1 LKIASSG
8 GLTANEAAVIIKNEK
23 VSAQFLKQI
32 KNMDEYK
39 IICDTCKKM
48 NWTVKQFSDYC
59 LKYKYPVA
67 IVEMFRNGTEAS
79 IYSDQA
85 SLFAKTVG
93 GRQALIRNI
102 DLAYESTLNDGT
114 VVTNLERMRLGY
126 APLEPATQKAY
137 ELHHIGQTVDSP
149 LAILTNA
156 EHHLSENYA
165 ALHDIGIADG
175 QGVQALLGS
184 KWSLQKKAFRIS
196 LAQIVG

>member
-23 VSAQFLKQI
+23 VSAQLLKQI

-93 GRQALIRNI
+93 GSQ
-102 DLAYESTLNDGT
+102 S
-114 VVTNLERMRLGY
+114 
-126 APLEPATQKAY
+126 EPF
-137 ELHHIGQTVDSP
+137 
-149 LAILTNA
+149 ILYP
-156 EHHLSENYA
+156 SDW
-165 ALHDIGIADG
+165 DIGMEEIIGAENIYKI
-175 QGVQALLGS
+175 L
-184 KWSLQKKAFRIS
+184 KTSLKNLKE
-196 LAQIVG
+196 GETDDK

>member
-1 LKIASSG
+1 
-8 GLTANEAAVIIKNEK
+8 
-23 VSAQFLKQI
+23 
-32 KNMDEYK
+32 M
-39 IICDTCKKM
+39 
-48 NWTVKQFSDYC
+48 
-59 LKYKYPVA
+59 
-67 IVEMFRNGTEAS
+67 
-79 IYSDQA
+79 
-85 SLFAKTVG
+85 
-93 GRQALIRNI
+93 
-102 DLAYESTLNDGT
+102 
-114 VVTNLERMRLGY
+114 GY

-184 KWSLQKKAFRIS
+184 KWSLQKKAFWIS